1 MCVGRGKQVVICL
14 GQNRF
19 VWFLSQFAEY
29 LLLLLRERVAIA
41 ETKVHSLAFVF
52 FTRVRIRVLT
62 ILMAV
67 DDETDNVYNNMTIQW
82 ITVIMFSL
90 VKYQ

>member
-1 MCVGRGKQVVICL
+1 MVICL

-19 VWFLSQFAEY
+19 VWFLS

-41 ETKVHSLAFVF
+41 EAEVHSLAFVF
-52 FTRVRIRVLT
+52 FTSVRIRVKM

>member
-1 MCVGRGKQVVICL
+1 M
-14 GQNRF
+14 
-19 VWFLSQFAEY
+19 
-29 LLLLLRERVAIA
+29 AIA
-41 ETKVHSLAFVF
+41 ETEVHSLVFVF
-52 FTRVRIRVLT
+52 FTSRIRVKM

>member
-1 MCVGRGKQVVICL
+1 M

-29 LLLLLRERVAIA
+29 SLLLLLRERVAIA
-41 ETKVHSLAFVF
+41 ETEVHSLVFVF
-52 FTRVRIRVLT
+52 FTSRIRVKM

-67 DDETDNVYNNMTIQW
+67 DDETDNVYNNMTIRW

>member
-29 LLLLLRERVAIA
+29 LLLLLLRERMAITEA
-41 ETKVHSLAFVF
+41 EVHSLVCAF
-52 FTRVRIRVLT
+52 FTIVGIRMVDHHS
-62 ILMAV
+62 LMAG
-67 DDETDNVYNNMTIQW
+67 DDETDNV
-82 ITVIMFSL
+82 
-90 VKYQ
+90 